1 MEAAKKRAGRPKA
14 VARTRP
20 LVLEDDAD
28 RAKLE
33 VEVAAST
40 ASDLVEY
47 VRWVELSSSLTTAE
61 ATSKTVDFAL
71 RKIFQR
77 DVLWQEHRRANSR
90 RATPSAPPPKPSPM
104 PGASPTASPYLPPPI
119 GAAARAVKESST

>member
-1 MEAAKKRAGRPKA
+1 MEAATKRAGRPKA

-28 RAKLE
+28 RVKLE
-33 VEVAAST
+33 IEIAAST
-40 ASDLVEY
+40 ASDLGEY

-71 RKIFQR
+71 RKVFQR
-77 DVLWQEHRRANSR
+77 DGLWQEHRRGER
-90 RATPSAPPPKPSPM
+90 LPATSSAPTPKPSPL
-104 PGASPTASPYLPPPI
+104 PAPALPASPPLPPPT
-119 GAAARAVKESST
+119 GAAGRAAKETGA